1 VEIEDDRVITFELH
15 EMKRANLIPAI

>member
-1 VEIEDDRVITFELH
+1 VEIDDERVITFELH